1 MNMKLL
7 SQLSYVLYYICCV
20 NMYLNRFQSISMI
33 YKRRIFFEI
42 LREEICNKCD
52 IVDAIM

>member
-1 MNMKLL
+1 
-7 SQLSYVLYYICCV
+7 
-20 NMYLNRFQSISMI
+20 MYLNRFQSISMI
-33 YKRRIFFEI
+33 YKRLIFFEI